1 MRLSLQLFL
10 VIQVSALKQEYN
22 NKMLSVRK
30 NATTS
35 NRNKDVLPRD
45 EKHKDLCLIDGG
57 AEVGELGTE

>member
-1 MRLSLQLFL
+1 M
-10 VIQVSALKQEYN
+10 IQVSALKQEYN